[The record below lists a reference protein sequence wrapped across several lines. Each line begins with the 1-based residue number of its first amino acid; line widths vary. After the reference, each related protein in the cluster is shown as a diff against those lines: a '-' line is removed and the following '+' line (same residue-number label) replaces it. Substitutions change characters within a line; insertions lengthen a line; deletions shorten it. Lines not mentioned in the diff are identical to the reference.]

1 MIRVE
6 INLLVGGPISEWPE
20 ELLKKEDD
28 KIWVGADRGALRLI
42 QNGIQPTI
50 AIGDFDSST
59 KAEQNLIRENSKKI
73 YTAKP
78 EKDDTDTELA
88 LKIIFKSFQDISR
101 INIFGATG
109 GRIDHLL
116 ANLFF
121 VLREPFYEYADK
133 IFIFDRFNTINF
145 YKPGTYTI
153 QKENDK
159 KYLAFVPLTSVEKL
173 SLLDEKYRLDKRD
186 FKFPISLASNEFV
199 GEKGSFS
206 FVTGVVCV
214 IQSKD

>member
-1 MIRVE
+1 ME
-6 INLLVGGPISEWPE
+6 INLLVGGPSSEWPSN
-20 ELLKKEDD
+20 LFKNADKKV
-28 KIWVGADRGALRLI
+28 WVGADRGALWLI
-42 QNGIQPTI
+42 KNGIHPTI
-50 AIGDFDSST
+50 AIGDFDSSSV
-59 KAEQNLIRENSKKI
+59 EERNLINQNSQKV

-88 LKIIFKSFQDISR
+88 LKIIFQSFEKISR

-121 VLREPFYEYADK
+121 VLRSPFCDYTDK

-145 YKPGTYTI
+145 FKPGSYML
-153 QKENDK
+153 QKEEDK
-159 KYLAFVPLTSVEKL
+159 KYLAFVPLTTVKKL
-173 SLLDEKYRLDKRD
+173 TLIDEKYQLSQKD
-186 FKFPISLASNEFV
+186 FNFPVSLASNEFI
-199 GEKGSFS
+199 GETGNFS
-206 FVTGVVCV
+206 FETGIVCV